1 MKNLS
6 ERQRKVV
13 LLPYDPTWPQK
24 FAAEASKIKAILG
37 KNGDSLY
44 HIGSTAI
51 PAMLA
56 KPTIDILVVVKSLAA
71 VDLLAPL
78 FEKEGYQCMGEY
90 GIPGRRYYWKGNP
103 VQHDYHIHLFEQD
116 SPEIAR
122 HIAFR
127 DYLRQHSEAAL
138 SYANLKYYLQVQFP
152 EDIIA
157 YIQGKDPFIRY
168 IDYQTGQAK
177 PDQLNATDAIVLDD
191 YNPKWTQFAA
201 AEMAAI
207 THTVRLPYERMEHLG
222 STSVKNLKAKPII
235 DIFIALKSVAAASQ
249 WVKPLEAMGYV
260 YWDDNPDQSHHRFFK
275 GMPPYG
281 IQRTH
286 HVHILSIGEDFARR
300 VAFRDSLRLNPEVA
314 KRYEN
319 LKCQLSAQYSSD
331 REGYTEAKA
340 EFIQE
345 ILKKN

>member
-1 MKNLS
+1 MKNLV

-13 LLPYDPTWPQK
+13 LSPYDLAWPQK
-24 FAAEASKIKAILG
+24 FIAESSKIKAILG
-37 KNGDSLY
+37 ENSDSLY

-51 PAMLA
+51 SGMLA
-56 KPTIDILVVVKSLAA
+56 KPTVDILVVVKNLAT
-71 VDLLAPL
+71 VDFLNPL
-78 FEKEGYQCMGEY
+78 FEKIGYQCMGEY

-103 VQHDYHIHLFEQD
+103 MQHDYHIHLFEQGC
-116 SPEIAR
+116 PEIDR

-127 DYLRQHSEAAL
+127 DYLRQHADFAL
-138 SYANLKYYLQVQFP
+138 SYANIKYCLQAQFP

-157 YIQGKDPFIRY
+157 YVQGKDPFIRY

-177 PDQLNATDAIVLDD
+177 SDQLNAIDAVVLED
-191 YNPKWTQFAA
+191 YNPKWIQFAA

-207 THTVRLPYERMEHLG
+207 TQTVGLPYERMAHLG
-222 STSVKNLKAKPII
+222 STSVKNLKAKPTL
-235 DIFIALKSVAAASQ
+235 DIFIALRSIDAASQ
-249 WVKPLEAMGYV
+249 WVKPLETMGYV
-260 YWDDNPDQSHHRFFK
+260 YWDDNPNPLHHRFFK

-286 HVHILSIGEDFARR
+286 HVHILSTGEDFDRR
-300 VAFRDSLRLNPEVA
+300 VAFRDILRHNPKVT

-319 LKCQLSAQYSSD
+319 LKCQLAAQYGSD

-340 EFIQE
+340 AFIKE